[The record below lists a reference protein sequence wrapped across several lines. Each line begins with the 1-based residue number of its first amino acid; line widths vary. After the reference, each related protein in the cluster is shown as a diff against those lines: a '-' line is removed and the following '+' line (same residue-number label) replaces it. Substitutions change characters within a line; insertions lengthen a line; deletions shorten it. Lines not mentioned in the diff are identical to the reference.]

1 MPIGVYVYKGR
12 KPKNTSEEL
21 THKNSLNIR
30 KRQRSKLKQAKE
42 KAMMQHQLSD
52 FLVKGIL
59 LHVFEQVIIYS
70 QKIK

>member
-12 KPKNTSEEL
+12 KPKNTNEEL
-21 THKNSLNIR
+21 TRKNSLSIR

-42 KAMMQHQLSD
+42 KAMMQHHLSD

-59 LHVFEQVIIYS
+59 LHAFEQVIRYF
-70 QKIK
+70 QK